1 MIAKAQALQK
11 QMVVWR
17 REIHSYPELGFA
29 EFRTAETIAE
39 IMKNMDYRVQTG
51 VGKTGVVAEFG
62 EGKPVVAIRADM
74 DALPIKEANKVPYKS
89 KNKGVMH
96 ACGHDVHIAIA
107 LGTAKLLKEQPF
119 TGTIRFLFQ
128 PSEENED
135 EEGFSGARC
144 MIQDGAIRDVDYVL
158 ALHTNA
164 SLPTGEIE
172 IATDFAS
179 AGADTF
185 YAKIIGKGGHGAT
198 PHKVVDP
205 IYISGHIILALN
217 GIVSRRLRP
226 FDSAVISIGTIHGG
240 QIDNVIPE
248 SVSLSGTIR
257 FLSPKVQES
266 IYTEIKNI
274 MEITKAM
281 GGDYELIL
289 QKGYP
294 PMHNNK
300 EIVALL
306 NDVSAEFVGR
316 RQVKVPDV
324 EMGAEDF
331 GYFLQETKGAMFML
345 GCEIKGDTR
354 RHHDPR
360 FDVDENCMP
369 IGAAI
374 FTQAALK
381 LFRDGCC

>member
-1 MIAKAQALQK
+1 MLTKAKALQK
-11 QMVVWR
+11 QMSAWR
-17 REIHSYPELGFA
+17 RDIHSYPELSFQ
-29 EFRTAETIAE
+29 EHRTAETIATILQE
-39 IMKNMDYRVQTG
+39 MGYRVQPG
-51 VGKTGVVAEFG
+51 VGKTGVVAELG
-62 EGKPVVAIRADM
+62 AGHPVVAIRADM

-96 ACGHDVHIAIA
+96 ACGHDVHVAIA
-107 LGTAKLLKEQPF
+107 LGTAQMLTEEKLS
-119 TGTIRFLFQ
+119 GTIRFLFQ
-128 PSEENED
+128 PAEEAED
-135 EEGFSGARC
+135 DEGYSGAQR
-144 MIQDGAIRDVDYVL
+144 MIQDGAMQDVDYVL

-164 SLPTGEIE
+164 SLSTGKIE
-172 IATDFAS
+172 IATEFAS

-185 YAKIIGKGGHGAT
+185 YMKIIGKGGHGST

-205 IYISGHIILALN
+205 IFISGHIILALH

-226 FDSAVISIGTIHGG
+226 FDSAVISIGSIHGG

-248 SVSLSGTIR
+248 SVDLSGTIR
-257 FLSPKVQES
+257 FLNPKVQEH
-266 IYTEIKNI
+266 IHAEIRNI
-274 MEITKAM
+274 MEITKAL

-294 PMHNNK
+294 PMHND
-300 EIVALL
+300 EEVVALF
-306 NDVSAEFVGR
+306 NTVCGDIVGS
-316 RQVKVPDV
+316 QNVQVPDV

-331 GYFLQETKGAMFML
+331 GYFLQEAKGAMFML
-345 GCEIKGDTR
+345 GCEIEGDSR

-374 FTQAALK
+374 FTEAVMRLFEDRAL
-381 LFRDGCC
+381 

>member
-1 MIAKAQALQK
+1 MLSKAKNLQK
-11 QMVVWR
+11 EMITWR
-17 REIHSYPELGFA
+17 REIHSHPELSFS
-29 EFRTAETIAE
+29 EYRTADTIAS
-39 IMKNMDYRVQTG
+39 IMRKMGYRVKTG
-51 VGKTGVVAEFG
+51 VGKTGVVAELG

-96 ACGHDVHIAIA
+96 ACGHDVHVAIA
-107 LGTAKLLKEQPF
+107 LGTAKLLKEESF
-119 TGTIRFLFQ
+119 NGTIRFLFQ
-128 PSEENED
+128 PAEEAED
-135 EEGFSGARC
+135 EDGFSGAQR
-144 MIQDGAIRDVDYVL
+144 MIQDGAIQDVDYTL

-164 SLPTGEIE
+164 SLPTGQIE

-185 YAKIIGKGGHGAT
+185 YAKVIGKGGHGST

-205 IYISGHIILALN
+205 IFISGHIILALH

-226 FDSAVISIGTIHGG
+226 FDSAVISIGSIHGG
-240 QIDNVIPE
+240 QTDNVIPE
-248 SVSLSGTIR
+248 FVDLSGTIR
-257 FLSPKVQES
+257 FLNPEVQEH
-266 IYTEIKNI
+266 IHTEIQNI

-294 PMHNNK
+294 PMHNHE
-300 EIVALL
+300 EIVTLL
-306 NDVSAEFVGR
+306 NEIAGDVVGK
-316 RQVKVPDV
+316 QNVTVPDV

-331 GYFLQETKGAMFML
+331 GYFLQNTKGAMFML
-345 GCEIKGDTR
+345 GCEIEGDTR
-354 RHHDPR
+354 RHHDPK
-360 FDVDENCMP
+360 FDVDEDCMP

-374 FTQAALK
+374 FSQAALK
-381 LFRDGCC
+381 IFTRREE